1 MHTPPLPQTLPQA
14 RHPPQNIS
22 EIRDT
27 MAGVVET
34 APGLALAGLPAI
46 FSLLEEKQYTPSQ
59 TRLERIVTFP
69 LGERPAVLVC
79 LESPEPH
86 IRMLLVTQFVTPSFT
101 RPTSEDRKVLKFAR
115 DIQLVQLP
123 ASDVIPP
130 EWMELSEVE
139 VPREEETKAA
149 LS

>member
-1 MHTPPLPQTLPQA
+1 
-14 RHPPQNIS
+14 
-22 EIRDT
+22 

-101 RPTSEDRKVLKFAR
+101 RPTSEDRKVITFAR
-115 DIQLVQLP
+115 YIQLSQLP
-123 ASDVIPP
+123 ASVMVLP
-130 EWMELSEVE
+130 EWLEQSEVE
-139 VPREEETKAA
+139 VSQEEDIEVELSRLTPCMPR
-149 LS
+149 LP